1 VNPVALRTR
10 KEKKW
15 RIHPAASAGADA
27 NGTKE
32 PQLHS
37 PVCAGCEQ
45 FASKGPPLAQS
56 WMEVPLMG
64 IDLTDVLYQ
73 SD

>member
-1 VNPVALRTR
+1 MKTR

-27 NGTKE
+27 NGAKE

-45 FASKGPPLAQS
+45 FAFKGTPLAQS

-64 IDLTDVLYQ
+64 IVGVIYCWHDSLIFGL
-73 SD
+73 

>member
-1 VNPVALRTR
+1 MKTS

-15 RIHPAASAGADA
+15 RIHPAASASADA

-32 PQLHS
+32 LQLHS

-45 FASKGPPLAQS
+45 FAFKGFPPVTPLAQS

-64 IDLTDVLYQ
+64 IVGVIYCWLD
-73 SD
+73 